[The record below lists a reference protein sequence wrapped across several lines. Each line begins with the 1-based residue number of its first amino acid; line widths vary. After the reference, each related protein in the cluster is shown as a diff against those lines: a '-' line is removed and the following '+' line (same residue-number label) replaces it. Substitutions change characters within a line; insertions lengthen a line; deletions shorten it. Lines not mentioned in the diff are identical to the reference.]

1 MTKKLIH
8 VYTGE
13 GKGKTTAAMGLAMRA
28 AGHDKKVLI
37 LQFLKSRTPN
47 SGELN
52 TAKKHGIKIIK
63 FKGQTPPLFDPRVK
77 LSELKKAV
85 KESIALSIDKIK
97 SNRYEL
103 VIMDEF
109 NNLFS
114 GKYATMADVRK
125 IIKARPEGVEL
136 VFTGRNAP
144 EELIRI
150 ADYVTEMRLVKHPY
164 KKGVK
169 ARKGIEF

>member
-1 MTKKLIH
+1 M
-8 VYTGE
+8 
-13 GKGKTTAAMGLAMRA
+13 
-28 AGHDKKVLI
+28 
-37 LQFLKSRTPN
+37 LQFLKSGARN
-47 SGELN
+47 SGEIN
-52 TAKKHGIKIIK
+52 TAKKYGIKIIK
-63 FKGQTPPLFDPRVK
+63 FKGQTPPLFDPGVK
-77 LSELKKAV
+77 LSELKRSV
-85 KESIALSIDKIK
+85 KEAIALSIDTIK
-97 SNRYEL
+97 SSRYDL

-114 GKYATMADVRK
+114 GKYATMSDVRK
-125 IIKARPEGVEL
+125 IIKARPEGIEL

-164 KKGVK
+164 KKGIK